1 MNELV
6 PDAKPSKILMLA
18 GIIIVAGALRAA
30 REIFIPVAVATLL
43 SFLLAPLAKRLM
55 KWGLPN
61 VIAVLLSVGSA
72 FTVLGTVGWLVSAQV
87 VNLAEE
93 LPRYQDNIRTKIASV
108 SSPSAGPFTRA
119 FEMIGGFREQIE
131 ERTKEA
137 AKEKSV
143 DPREPVLV
151 EVQKERPSL
160 VEILTQYGGPL
171 LTPIGMTGVTLVFVI
186 FILLQRSDLR
196 DRLIKLVGGD
206 NLNVAT
212 EAVDDAT
219 RRVTRYLLM
228 QLVVNA
234 TYGFPLGI
242 GLYLI
247 GVPNALLWGLLAVL
261 LRFLPFVGP
270 WLAAFFPITLSIAV
284 DPGWTMPLMVIG
296 LVIVL
301 ELVSNNLV
309 EPWLYGSS
317 TGISIVALLFAAL
330 VWTWIWGPIGLF
342 LSTPLTVC
350 LLVVGKNVPSL
361 SYLNII
367 LGSEPVL
374 APDARFY
381 QRMLGMDAVALF
393 RLADEELEK
402 RTLTDFYDQ
411 IAVPALT
418 MAEHD
423 RHDGSLAERRQQFL
437 VETMHDLLEELESR
451 IEKTET
457 AGGEKLTVLCVAAQ
471 DEVDELSAAM
481 FVHVLTEAG
490 MHAEIGT
497 AAESISKIVERVG
510 REEIDVVCLCGVPPA
525 AVAVI
530 RRKCRQL
537 RDRKVHAKVLAG
549 IWDSSDSMTTVQRH
563 LASVSPDLV
572 ATTFADALAQL
583 ANLSEIRFKEKKISP
598 KSENKTVQE
607 RAVLQK
613 LRLEETPPE
622 ELYGAI
628 MRRLA
633 EIFNV
638 PVSMV
643 TIIDSDPQ
651 FWKRWRGLPQDWVQ
665 PSEELRSSGVC
676 AQVLSSTDILV
687 VEDMRKDLRFSENP
701 LVKERGIR
709 FYAGAPLRTKNGHA
723 VGSIC
728 ILNTEAQEVSDEQKE
743 QLKVLADRL
752 VRVAEEEAETG
763 SVP

>member
-1 MNELV
+1 MSDLV
-6 PDAKPSKILMLA
+6 PEAKPSKILVLA

-61 VIAVLLSVGSA
+61 VVAVLLSVVLA
-72 FTVLGTVGWLVSAQV
+72 FSVLGIIGWMVSVQV

-93 LPRYQDNIRTKIASV
+93 LPRYQDNIRTKIAAV
-108 SSPSAGPFTRA
+108 SSADAGPFAGA
-119 FEMIGGFREQIE
+119 FEMIGGFREQFE
-131 ERTKEA
+131 ERAKEA

-151 EVQKERPSL
+151 EVQEESPSL

-196 DRLIKLVGGD
+196 DRLIKLSGGE
-206 NLNVAT
+206 NLNAAT

-296 LVIVL
+296 FIIVL

-309 EPWLYGSS
+309 EPWLYGST

-381 QRMLGMDAVALF
+381 QRLLGMDAVALF
-393 RLADEELEK
+393 RLADEELET
-402 RTLTDFYDQ
+402 RTLTEFYDQ
-411 IAVPALT
+411 IAVPALA

-423 RHDGSLAERRQQFL
+423 RHAGTLAERRQQFL
-437 VETMHDLLEELESR
+437 IETMHDLLEELGGR
-451 IEKTET
+451 IEAKEL
-457 AGGEKLTVLCVAAQ
+457 ADGKKQTVLCVPAQ
-471 DEVDELSAAM
+471 DEADELTAM
-481 FVHVLTEAG
+481 MFAQVLTEAG
-490 MHAEIGT
+490 VPAEASGVAETIGNVVDRIRK
-497 AAESISKIVERVG
+497 EQIQI
-510 REEIDVVCLCGVPPA
+510 VCLCGIPPA
-525 AVAVI
+525 AVAGV

-537 RDRKVHAKVLAG
+537 RDRRIRAKVLAG
-549 IWDSSDSMTTVQRH
+549 IWDSSKSTTAVERH
-563 LASVSPDLV
+563 FASVCPDLV
-572 ATTFADALAQL
+572 ATTFSDALAQL
-583 ANLSEIRFKEKKISP
+583 TSLSATGFKEEKISP
-598 KSENKTVQE
+598 TRRSESGKFSDV
-607 RAVLQK
+607 QK
-613 LRLEETPPE
+613 LGLEEIPSD
-622 ELYGAI
+622 ELYGTITRKLAAI
-628 MRRLA
+628 
-633 EIFNV
+633 FKV
-638 PVSMV
+638 PVSLV
-643 TIIDSDPQ
+643 SIVDSDPQ
-651 FWKRWRGLPQDWVQ
+651 FWKAWRGLPQDWVQ
-665 PSEELRSSGVC
+665 PSDELRSSGVC
-676 AQVLSSTDILV
+676 SQVLSATEVLV
-687 VEDMRKDLRFSENP
+687 IEDMSKDERFAENR

-728 ILNTEAQEVSDEQKE
+728 IVTTEPQSVTDEQKR
-743 QLKVLADRL
+743 QLKILADRL
-752 VRVAEEEAETG
+752 VRVAEEEVRKATG
-763 SVP
+763 